1 MGGAAGTRGRPPGP
15 DDDMGL
21 ATRAAWLYHAGGLT
35 QSEVAVRLKIANVK
49 AHRLIARA
57 TRAGLVRVFVDGPI
71 GGCIAL
77 EDRLAARF
85 GLRLCRVVPNVD
97 PGVDPAPRGSGLPLA
112 ALGPAAA
119 SFLHGVL
126 ERGEHSIIGV
136 GHGRTLAAAIDHL
149 PRIARP
155 EVRFVSLLG
164 GLPRWM
170 SSNPFEVIHRLAEK
184 TGAEAWLVP
193 VPFFANTAA
202 DRAVLLRQRG
212 IAEAL
217 EVAARATLCMAGV
230 GEVVGEALLI
240 AAGMVSAEEAA
251 SVHAA
256 GAVGELLGHYFDA
269 DGALVATPLHERV
282 VALPPAS
289 WRGRDVVAVAGGPSK
304 PAAIRAVL
312 NSRLVNGLITDEPT
326 ARRLVAE
333 EPARA
338 SKEREPTCTRKPKTS
353 AMPSRHTGSAAAS

>member
-1 MGGAAGTRGRPPGP
+1 MGGAAGMRGKAPDA

-35 QSEVAVRLKIANVK
+35 QSEVAARLKIANVK

-77 EDRLAARF
+77 EERLASRF
-85 GLRLCRVVPNVD
+85 GLRLCRVVP
-97 PGVDPAPRGSGLPLA
+97 GVDPAPRGGLPLA

-126 ERGEHSIIGV
+126 ERGEHAIIGM

-149 PRIARP
+149 PRIATP

-170 SSNPFEVIHRLAEK
+170 SSNPFDVIHRLAEK

-193 VPFFANTAA
+193 VPFFANSAA
-202 DRAVLLRQRG
+202 DRDVLLRQRG

-217 EVAARATLCMAGV
+217 ELAARATLCMAGV

-240 AAGMVSAEEAA
+240 ASGMVSAEEAA

-338 SKEREPTCTRKPKTS
+338 SKEREPPCTRKPKTS
-353 AMPSRHTGSAAAS
+353 AMPSRHAGSAVAS

>member
-1 MGGAAGTRGRPPGP
+1 MRGAAGARGKRLDP
-15 DDDMGL
+15 DDEMSL

-71 GGCIAL
+71 GGCIGL
-77 EDRLAARF
+77 EERLAARF
-85 GLRLCRVVPNVD
+85 GLRVCRVVPGID
-97 PGVDPAPRGSGLPLA
+97 SMPRGGLPLG
-112 ALGPAAA
+112 ALGQAAA
-119 SFLHGVL
+119 SFLCGVL
-126 ERGEHSIIGV
+126 ERAEHSIIGV

-149 PRIARP
+149 PRIATP
-155 EVRFVSLLG
+155 KVRFVSLLG

-170 SSNPFEVIHRLAEK
+170 SSNAFEVIHRLAEK
-184 TGAEAWLVP
+184 TGGEAWLLP

-202 DRAVLLRQRG
+202 DRTVLLRQRG

-217 EVAARATLCMAGV
+217 EVASRATLCLAGV
-230 GEVVGEALLI
+230 GEVVGDALLI

-251 SVHAA
+251 AAQAA

-269 DGALVATPLHERV
+269 DGRLVATPLHERV

-289 WRGRDVVAVAGGPSK
+289 WGGRDLVAVAGGPSK
-304 PAAIRAVL
+304 VAALRAVL
-312 NSRLVNGLITDEPT
+312 NSRLVSGLITDEQT
-326 ARRLVAE
+326 ARRLVGP

-338 SKEREPTCTRKPKTS
+338 SKEREPPCTRKPKTS
-353 AMPSRHTGSAAAS
+353 AMPSRLAGSAAAS